1 MVSTTYAKS
10 ENLIKLKELSDKL
23 CSVDNEETN
32 DNVQYKDAV
41 NEIAN
46 IVDYSEDVIFD
57 ENNPDN
63 KLKCYEIMCSKLK
76 IILNKFKIS

>member
-23 CSVDNEETN
+23 CNVNSED
-32 DNVQYKDAV
+32 DVQYKDAV

-46 IVDYSEDVIFD
+46 IVEVSEDVIVD
-57 ENNPDN
+57 EDN
-63 KLKCYEIMCSKLK
+63 TNDKLKCYEIMCSKLK
-76 IILNKFKIS
+76 IILNKFKIP